1 MITFTV
7 VREPNGWAVRMGQQ
21 MTTPFWSRT
30 LAIREAQCMADAIRR
45 HGQGVE
51 VLVDEDDMPK
61 ARDPRPAHWPASGWT
76 QL

>member
-1 MITFTV
+1 
-7 VREPNGWAVRMGQQ
+7 